1 MATAAYTADE
11 LTQLAARI
19 VPVEEEWLQAGR
31 DRQDDLTKPPGS
43 LGGLEE
49 IGIRLCGIAAACPP
63 PVPSRPRVIVFAGDH
78 GVYAQGVTPW
88 PQEVSVQMATGI
100 AVGFAGVSVIGRS
113 VGAEVEVIDVGLL
126 APAVDTAD
134 RRIAAATADFTR
146 GPAMTREQAL
156 AAIAVG
162 VEAAEGAVAAGADV
176 LVPGEVGLAN
186 TTPAAALTAA
196 FGDTPVSEVTGRGA
210 GADDEMLNRKVAVVE
225 RGLEINDV
233 AGLLAAG
240 DHVGALAAVGGFE
253 HAAMVGLIL
262 TAAAHR
268 VPVVLDGVVSCS
280 AALVARAIAP
290 AAVDYLLAGH
300 AGVEPAITVA
310 HRVLGVKGLV
320 DLGLRLGEGS
330 GGALAL
336 PLVRAAALVM
346 NEMGTFSGQGVSK
359 A

>member
-1 MATAAYTADE
+1 MALPSLTEAE
-11 LTQLAARI
+11 LTELVARI
-19 VPVEEEWLQAGR
+19 EPVDPAWRQAGR

-49 IGIRLCGIAAACPP
+49 IGIRLCGIAAQCPP
-63 PVPSRPRVIVFAGDH
+63 PVPARPQVIVFAGDH

-100 AVGFAGVSVIGRS
+100 AVGFAGVSVIARAH
-113 VGAEVEVIDVGLL
+113 GATVEVYDVGLRQ
-126 APAVDTAD
+126 PAGNTVD
-134 RRIAAATADFTR
+134 RRITAGTKDFTL

-156 AAIAVG
+156 TAIAIG
-162 VEAAEGAVAAGADV
+162 ADAATRAIDDGADV

-196 FGDTPVSEVTGRGA
+196 LTGTAVAEVTGRGA
-210 GADDEMLNRKVAVVE
+210 GADDAMLARKVEVIEQGLRSNAITADSDAV
-225 RGLEINDV
+225 DV
-233 AGLLAAG
+233 
-240 DHVGALAAVGGFE
+240 LAAVGGYE

-262 TAAAHR
+262 AAATRR

-280 AALVARAIAP
+280 AALVAKALAP
-290 AAVDYLLAGH
+290 AVTDYLFAGH
-300 AGVEPAITVA
+300 AGVEPAIAVA
-310 HRVLGVKGLV
+310 HEALGVRGLV

-336 PLVRAAALVM
+336 PLVRAAALIM